1 MKVKCLRAFRDLKE
15 GVFRKAGDTFEATEE
30 RYKTI
35 NEAGYGQLIEAVQE
49 RKPRAKQAEKVEKP
63 AEPEQA
69 NPEGE
74 GELAAE
80 TTPRPSRRRSRAQE

>member
-1 MKVKCLRAFRDLKE
+1 MKVKCLRGFRDLSE

-49 RKPRAKQAEKVEKP
+49 KKPRAKQVEKP